1 MLILSC
7 NVTNI
12 AAMSKNN
19 TIDLSGYITQ
29 AEYCRINKI
38 PLNRLSQWIKRI
50 KNNESVPDEAKG
62 IEFMYVPEL
71 KMTLVKK

>member
-1 MLILSC
+1 MLLLSC

-12 AAMSKNN
+12 ATMSKST

-29 AEYCRINKI
+29 AEYCRINGI
-38 PLNRLSQWIKRI
+38 ELNNLSQWIKRM
-50 KNNESVPDEAKG
+50 KDGKSVPDHAKN
-62 IEFMYVPEL
+62 IQFMFVPEL